1 MGELMRAFD
10 WSPTSMGPVSCWP
23 RSLITAVRIILTS
36 RYAMFVWWGRELV
49 NLYNDPY
56 RAFLGIKHPAAL
68 AQSARD
74 VWSEI
79 WEQIGPRTDAVLL
92 RGESTFDQAL
102 LLLMERHG
110 YLEETYFTFGY
121 SPLPDD
127 QGNIGG
133 LFCAVTEE
141 TAQVLG
147 ERRLRLLREIAA
159 ATAAVRTPLEVC
171 RSAARC
177 LSQARRDLPFSL
189 IYLIQPDSKALAR
202 AGEAG
207 IAPTHPAGRE
217 YIELDSPG
225 TSPWPFQQVMETG
238 EPVLVQ
244 DLPDRF
250 PELPTGEW
258 SRAPESAI
266 LFPIADQGQKRP
278 AGVFVAG
285 LNPHRKFDED
295 FGGFVALL
303 ANQISSAIAN
313 AMAYENACRSAEEL
327 RRNQQQLQIALVA
340 SQHLAAIVESSDDAI
355 VSKDLNGIVTSWN
368 SGAEKMFGYTSR
380 EMIGRPILTII
391 PPELQDDE
399 NRILATIARGDRIE
413 HFETERVGKNG
424 RRIEV
429 SLTISPVKDDEG
441 RIIGAAKIARDIT
454 QAKRAERALR
464 TSERLASVGRLAAT
478 VAHEINNPLEAITN
492 LVYLAKNS
500 DSQGSALEYLTK
512 AEEELERISHIT
524 RQTLGFYRETKGA
537 TRIRIGTLV
546 TSLLSVFSS
555 RIRSKQLE
563 VRTEIKQDPE
573 VHVIPGEIR
582 QVIANLFGNSIDA
595 VETGGHI
602 RVRVSALAAWG
613 SQPRPGVRVTIA
625 DNGLGIPNDI
635 RPMLF
640 EPFFTTKK
648 DVGTGLG
655 LWVCKSI
662 IRKHGGSIR
671 FRSSTTPG
679 RSGTAFSVF
688 FPATSKEEFAGE
700 ALEHTVRIS

>member
-595 VETGGHI
+595 VETGGRI